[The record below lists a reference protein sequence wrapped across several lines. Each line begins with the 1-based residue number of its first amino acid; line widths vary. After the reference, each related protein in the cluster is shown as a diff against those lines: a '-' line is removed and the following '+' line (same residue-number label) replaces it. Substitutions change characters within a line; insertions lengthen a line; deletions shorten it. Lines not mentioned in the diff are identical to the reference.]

1 MKRFE
6 IVLARHG
13 LNSDD
18 YETAKPIFSSKTPEE
33 VIANSK
39 KVLRSFSRG
48 EAPYHLKMFID
59 AVTISAETDMDS
71 RWNG

>member
-13 LNSDD
+13 LNPDD
-18 YETAKPIFSSKTPEE
+18 YERAKPIFSSKTPEE

-39 KVLRSFSRG
+39 KVSKPKQVQLQDPSRS
-48 EAPYHLKMFID
+48 EI
-59 AVTISAETDMDS
+59 
-71 RWNG
+71 